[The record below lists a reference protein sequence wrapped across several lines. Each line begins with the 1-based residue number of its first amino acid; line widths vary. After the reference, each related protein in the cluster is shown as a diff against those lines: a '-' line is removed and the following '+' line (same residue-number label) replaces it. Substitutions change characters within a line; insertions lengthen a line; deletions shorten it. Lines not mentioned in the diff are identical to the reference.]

1 MWKREEGRIR
11 GQTQCVPLV
20 LSSRPLHLIL
30 LSDCQGP
37 LFLPFFLPCPCWPPW
52 LGPAAASPGNSH
64 VPLGVK
70 PSGQTDPKPLSPE
83 SLPIPMS
90 PTRLSQA
97 ATAKPTYGKS
107 HQLCSLRPQASQ
119 AEGAYAYPQ
128 SIALSDPLSPWKQ
141 NAGVRAGEGEV
152 RHGSPHQAFS

>member
-1 MWKREEGRIR
+1 M
-11 GQTQCVPLV
+11 PL
-20 LSSRPLHLIL
+20 
-30 LSDCQGP
+30 D
-37 LFLPFFLPCPCWPPW
+37 
-52 LGPAAASPGNSH
+52 
-64 VPLGVK
+64 VK

-83 SLPIPMS
+83 YLPILMS
-90 PTRLSQA
+90 PTRPSQA

-107 HQLCSLRPQASQ
+107 HQLYSLRPQASQ